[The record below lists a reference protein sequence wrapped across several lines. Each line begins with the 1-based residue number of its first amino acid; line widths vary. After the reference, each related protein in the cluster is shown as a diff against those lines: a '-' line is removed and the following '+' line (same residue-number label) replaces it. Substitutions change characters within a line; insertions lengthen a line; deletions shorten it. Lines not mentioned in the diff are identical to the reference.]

1 MGAGFSSS
9 GGVEIPEET
18 SALLASFAG
27 PATRTHSDPLWA
39 SLLASCDDA
48 PLASIDPR
56 RLERALRP
64 TCVALCHHDRKTAH
78 LTTLLLHAARL
89 LRAVRVDQAEN
100 PTRAVNAVVFATALL
115 KHLVEFGD
123 AGAFARAC
131 ASPPA
136 EGGSTHTTTV
146 MRTFLEALV
155 EAIARRDS
163 PSKHC
168 YVLHLFCAR
177 ALTVVCATALLEDA
191 FSFEDEGGT
200 AKHPGFAALA
210 ETCAETRADWVS
222 NRASANATDALIAAL
237 ASRVAERAA
246 APTPG
251 EPFIVEPGSFSSAAG
266 RRALELAARRR
277 KTPSLAAR
285 FASAF
290 SFGGVVG
297 ASSSSADEDDG
308 PHGAT
313 PLADACARLFLVLT
327 TFPARANPFREAAR
341 ACADKTEARRTPNE
355 TQTKHETVSSFGK
368 SANARE
374 FLSKAARGAPN
385 RVPVVVD
392 HGALLETLSAFLASD
407 ARRYAAP
414 LLHFLVTECNAFAS
428 RARSRR
434 GFGDAGEGMDVT
446 TLAPALISAL
456 DGFGAAQTEKMS
468 DGASSGTTAPPRA
481 LGDEEAAS
489 PSASRRPEP
498 AAAGDAFADEH
509 AYAALPLALLLA
521 SDEGFVEAARRRDFE
536 GDPEGIEAGPA
547 KTPERSAKEPSPEA
561 PKKSVLTALFGA
573 LARLA
578 RRGGFGGIPS
588 GGSLSSDAASASV
601 IFARA
606 LALGALASIAPR
618 CARVDAATAGK
629 LVSALDAFER
639 RERFFARRKKP
650 DAPATPEALAV
661 GDLVCLCLEIFNSAV
676 THSAADNPELVYALL
691 HRRDLF
697 EPRDSDD
704 ARDAD
709 GFGAAAREEGGDARE
724 EAPGEPDRVSATRAI
739 LRGNLRRM
747 LAHLDEKI
755 EVTNA
760 YVTAERVMEMAA
772 RAASSFEPERVE
784 GAIRFEPTPF
794 AYASSPDA
802 ARMFFAP
809 LAWRLVVEEEGF
821 EWDEKT
827 LTGGML
833 GRAVG
838 EAL

>member
-341 ACADKTEARRTPNE
+341 ACADETEARRTPNE
-355 TQTKHETVSSFGK
+355 TRTKHETVSSFGK

-414 LLHFLVTECNAFAS
+414 LLHFLLTECDAFVS

-434 GFGDAGEGMDVT
+434 GSGDAGERLDVT

-456 DGFGAAQTEKMS
+456 DGFGTAQTTS
-468 DGASSGTTAPPRA
+468 DGASSGTTAPSR
-481 LGDEEAAS
+481 GGAAS
-489 PSASRRPEP
+489 PSASRRLETPT
-498 AAAGDAFADEH
+498 AGDAFADEH
-509 AYAALPLALLLA
+509 AYAALPLTLVLA
-521 SDEGFVEAARRRDFE
+521 SDEGFVEAARRRDFDGE
-536 GDPEGIEAGPA
+536 PRFDGRGAA
-547 KTPERSAKEPSPEA
+547 KTPETQTPLPRGA
-561 PKKSVLTALFGA
+561 SVLTALFGA

-578 RRGGFGGIPS
+578 RRGGFGGI
-588 GGSLSSDAASASV
+588 GGASSDAASARAV
-601 IFARA
+601 FTRA
-606 LALGALASIAPR
+606 LTLGALAKIAPR
-618 CARVDAATAGK
+618 CAGVDAATASK

-639 RERFFARRKKP
+639 RERAFGRRP
-650 DAPATPEALAV
+650 DGATLEALAV
-661 GDLVCLCLEIFNSAV
+661 GDLVCLTLEMFNSAV
-676 THSAADNPELVYALL
+676 THAASANPELVYALL

-704 ARDAD
+704 AYDGD
-709 GFGAAAREEGGDARE
+709 GFGAAAVE
-724 EAPGEPDRVSATRAI
+724 EAGDEREDAPGKPFRASATRAN

-772 RAASSFEPERVE
+772 RAASSFEPEHVE
-784 GAIRFEPTPF
+784 GAVRFEPTPF

-802 ARMFFAP
+802 ARTFFAP

-821 EWDEKT
+821 EWDERT
-827 LTGGML
+827 ITGGML